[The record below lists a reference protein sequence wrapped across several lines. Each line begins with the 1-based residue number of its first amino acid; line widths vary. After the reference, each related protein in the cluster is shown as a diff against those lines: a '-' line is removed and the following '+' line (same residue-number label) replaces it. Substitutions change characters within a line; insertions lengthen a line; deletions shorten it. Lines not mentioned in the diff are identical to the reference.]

1 MAGFVTFDFHGN
13 IQINSNTTQVEKQKL
28 KEKTGKQRK
37 AELIAAYTG
46 NIKIRQKQFM
56 KALET
61 IQLSTEYME
70 LARKKSGLT
79 FII

>member
-13 IQINSNTTQVEKQKL
+13 IQINSNTTQVEKQEL

-37 AELIAAYTG
+37 AELIAG
-46 NIKIRQKQFM
+46 NIKIRQNQFM
-56 KALET
+56 KALVT

>member
-1 MAGFVTFDFHGN
+1 MAGFVTSDFHGN
-13 IQINSNTTQVEKQKL
+13 IQINSNTTQVEKQEL

-37 AELIAAYTG
+37 AELIAG
-46 NIKIRQKQFM
+46 NIKIRQNQFM
-56 KALET
+56 KALVT

>member
-37 AELIAAYTG
+37 AELIATYTG